1 MTNKGAILRC
11 PQIFES
17 IHKYLILALLIR
29 GVYNTCQ
36 LTRMHFCAGVI
47 GQIIPWNFPILM
59 MAWKLGPALCAGN
72 TIVLKV
78 SA

>member
-1 MTNKGAILRC
+1 MDKGAILS
-11 PQIFES
+11 PHDLES
-17 IHKYLILALLIR
+17 RWKELNLASFIR
-29 GVYNTCQ
+29 ALCSTCE
-36 LTRMHFCAGVI
+36 LTEMHFCAGVI

-78 SA
+78 GT

>member
-1 MTNKGAILRC
+1 MGAC
-11 PQIFES
+11 CNTKSAHSTQEN
-17 IHKYLILALLIR
+17 LILTL
-29 GVYNTCQ
+29 
-36 LTRMHFCAGVI
+36 LTRGLCSACKLIKVLSCAGVI

-78 SA
+78 ST

>member
-1 MTNKGAILRC
+1 MLNRGLCGAC
-11 PQIFES
+11 E
-17 IHKYLILALLIR
+17 LIK
-29 GVYNTCQ
+29 
-36 LTRMHFCAGVI
+36 MHSYAGVI

-78 SA
+78 SI

>member
-1 MTNKGAILRC
+1 MGPCCNTEVKRGAHSA
-11 PQIFES
+11 QK
-17 IHKYLILALLIR
+17 HLILAVLNRGLCGACELIK
-29 GVYNTCQ
+29 
-36 LTRMHFCAGVI
+36 MHSCAGVI

-78 SA
+78 ST

>member
-1 MTNKGAILRC
+1 MCT
-11 PQIFES
+11 
-17 IHKYLILALLIR
+17 
-29 GVYNTCQ
+29 
-36 LTRMHFCAGVI
+36 GVI

>member
-1 MTNKGAILRC
+1 M
-11 PQIFES
+11 
-17 IHKYLILALLIR
+17 
-29 GVYNTCQ
+29 
-36 LTRMHFCAGVI
+36 CAGVI

-78 SA
+78 STSYA